1 MKFAILFSAK
11 RRGKVRHR
19 GVVAVIRSISL
30 ADRLRLG
37 LLAVL
42 LCIVAINEA
51 SASAPKPIIG
61 SDINTLVAETMLA
74 KGLKGAPRLSKS
86 RKFLACENGMS
97 VEPMFGTWKTV
108 KVSCKDDGSWT
119 VMVRTNLK
127 TAVNKFKKAN
137 AMPKRL
143 VAGSTKTKVTEKQT
157 SKASTKVVK
166 SQKQIETMKILAL
179 GRSMSRGDV
188 IMPRDIITIT
198 IPVNAASGVFFN
210 PDDIVGRKLK
220 SSVTAKKPIQ
230 ARHLMPK
237 WLIEE
242 DDEVVIQNQAG
253 GVIVNMVGS
262 ALENGQYGE
271 WIKVQNVSSGIVIV
285 GQIKNKKIIST
296 NAKISSA
303 HVVN

>member
-1 MKFAILFSAK
+1 M
-11 RRGKVRHR
+11 
-19 GVVAVIRSISL
+19 IRFISL
-30 ADRLRLG
+30 AARLRLG
-37 LLAVL
+37 LFAVL
-42 LCIVAINEA
+42 LCLAGIKQA
-51 SASAPKPIIG
+51 SASAPTPIVG
-61 SDINTLVAETMLA
+61 ADINKLVAETMLA

-86 RKFLACENGMS
+86 RKFLACKNGMS

-108 KVSCKDDGSWT
+108 KVSCNDEGSWT

-127 TAVNKFKKAN
+127 TKVKTTKKVKKAKKAK
-137 AMPKRL
+137 AMPKKST
-143 VAGSTKTKVTEKQT
+143 VGSGKTKV
-157 SKASTKVVK
+157 KAKKTVKVSAKVVK
-166 SQKQIETMKILAL
+166 RQKQIETMSILAL
-179 GRSMSRGDV
+179 GRSMTRGDV

>member
-166 SQKQIETMKILAL
+166 SQKHIETM
-179 GRSMSRGDV
+179 
-188 IMPRDIITIT
+188 
-198 IPVNAASGVFFN
+198 
-210 PDDIVGRKLK
+210 
-220 SSVTAKKPIQ
+220 
-230 ARHLMPK
+230 
-237 WLIEE
+237 
-242 DDEVVIQNQAG
+242 
-253 GVIVNMVGS
+253 
-262 ALENGQYGE
+262 
-271 WIKVQNVSSGIVIV
+271 
-285 GQIKNKKIIST
+285 
-296 NAKISSA
+296 
-303 HVVN
+303 

>member
-1 MKFAILFSAK
+1 M
-11 RRGKVRHR
+11 
-19 GVVAVIRSISL
+19 
-30 ADRLRLG
+30 
-37 LLAVL
+37 
-42 LCIVAINEA
+42 
-51 SASAPKPIIG
+51 
-61 SDINTLVAETMLA
+61 
-74 KGLKGAPRLSKS
+74 
-86 RKFLACENGMS
+86 
-97 VEPMFGTWKTV
+97 
-108 KVSCKDDGSWT
+108 
-119 VMVRTNLK
+119 
-127 TAVNKFKKAN
+127 
-137 AMPKRL
+137 
-143 VAGSTKTKVTEKQT
+143 AGSTKTKGTEKQT

>member
-1 MKFAILFSAK
+1 M
-11 RRGKVRHR
+11 
-19 GVVAVIRSISL
+19 IRSISL

-143 VAGSTKTKVTEKQT
+143 VAGSNKTKVTEKQT